1 MKTADVE
8 KLYSEYVLPTYKR
21 MPICLVKGK
30 GSRVWD
36 LEGKE
41 YLDFF
46 PGWGVSGLGHAHP
59 RVVHAIKNQ
68 TKKIIHVANNF
79 HILSQAK
86 LAQAIVTNGF
96 PGRVFFGNSG
106 AEANEAAIKFC
117 RIYGADG
124 NVSGGARN
132 EMITF
137 TKSFHGR
144 TMGAMSAT
152 GQDKIHQ
159 GFYPLVE
166 KFLYA
171 EFNDLESVKKLIT
184 PKTVAIMLEPIQGEG
199 GIRVATKEFMQG
211 LRKLCDEKDL
221 LLVLDEVQ
229 TCMGRT
235 GKMYAYQHYG
245 IEPDIMTLAKSLGSG
260 VPIGAM
266 VLSRRVKK
274 ELFVPGTHGSTYG
287 GNPLVTAAA
296 LAVFYAIKKEKLIV
310 RAVKMG
316 ELLAA
321 KLEELKA
328 KYPVI
333 EEVRGM
339 ALMRALKLSVNSD
352 AYAAEALKRG
362 LIINSTQG
370 DVLRI
375 MPALTVKPKE
385 IEKAAAVLDLVFST
399 LQGQDLRLS
408 DAQSKA

>member
-1 MKTADVE
+1 MKTKDVE
-8 KLYSEYVLPTYKR
+8 KLYGEYVLPTYKR
-21 MPICLVKGK
+21 VGICLTKGK

-46 PGWGVSGLGHAHP
+46 PGWGVSGLGHSHP
-59 RVVHAIKNQ
+59 KVMHAIKNQ
-68 TKKIIHVANNF
+68 SMKMIHASNNF
-79 HILSQAK
+79 YIAKQAQ
-86 LAQAIVTNGF
+86 LAQAIVQNSF

-117 RIYGADG
+117 RSYGSEQG
-124 NVSGGARN
+124 RY

-144 TMGAMSAT
+144 TMGAMAAT
-152 GQDKIHQ
+152 GQDKIHH

-166 KFLYA
+166 KFRYA
-171 EFNDLESVKKLIT
+171 EFNDFDSVKKLINE
-184 PKTVAIMLEPIQGEG
+184 KTVGIMLEPVQGEG
-199 GIRVATKEFMQG
+199 GIRVANIDFMKG

-235 GKMYAYQHYG
+235 GKMFAYQHYG
-245 IEPDIMTLAKSLGSG
+245 IEPDIMTLAKSLGAG

-266 VLSRRVKK
+266 VVSRRVKK
-274 ELFVPGTHGSTYG
+274 ELFVAGTHGSTYG
-287 GNPLVTAAA
+287 GNPLVCAASC
-296 LAVFYAIKKEKLIV
+296 AVFDAIKKEKLIPY
-310 RAVKMG
+310 AIKMG
-316 ELLAA
+316 KVLGD
-321 KLEELKA
+321 KLEELKK
-328 KYPVI
+328 KYSVI

-339 ALMRALKLSVNSD
+339 AVMRALKLSVPSD
-352 AYAAEALKRG
+352 DYAAEALKRG

-375 MPALTVKPKE
+375 MPALNVKAKE
-385 IEKAAAVLDLVFST
+385 IEKAIGILEAVF
-399 LQGQDLRLS
+399 
-408 DAQSKA
+408 QSLAK

>member
-1 MKTADVE
+1 MKSNAVE
-8 KLYSEYVLPTYKR
+8 KLYEKYVLPTYKR

-46 PGWGVSGLGHAHP
+46 PGWGVSGIGHCHP
-59 RVVHAIKNQ
+59 RVEHAIKNQ
-68 TKKIIHVANNF
+68 AKKMIHTSNNF
-79 HILSQAK
+79 LILKQAQ
-86 LAQAIVTNGF
+86 LAQAIVTNSF

-117 RIYGADG
+117 RIYGASNG
-124 NVSGGARN
+124 RN

-166 KFLYA
+166 KFKYA

-184 PKTVAIMLEPIQGEG
+184 PKTVAIMLEPVQGEG
-199 GIRVATKEFMQG
+199 GIRVATQAFMKG

-235 GKMYAYQHYG
+235 GKMFAYQHYG
-245 IEPDIMTLAKSLGSG
+245 IEPDMMTLAKSLGSG

-266 VLSRRVKK
+266 VLNRRVKK

-287 GNPLVTAAA
+287 GNPLVCAAA
-296 LAVFYAIKKEKLIV
+296 LATFEAIKKEKLIA
-310 RAVKMG
+310 RANKMG
-316 ELLAA
+316 EILAA
-321 KLEELKA
+321 KLDGLKK
-328 KYPVI
+328 KYSII

-339 ALMRALKLSVNSD
+339 GVMRALKLSVSSD
-352 AYAAEALKRG
+352 AYAAEAIKRG

-375 MPALTVKPKE
+375 MPALTVKTKE
-385 IEKAAAVLDLVFST
+385 IEKAMFVLDEVFQS
-399 LQGQDLRLS
+399 L
-408 DAQSKA
+408 AQKG

>member
-1 MKTADVE
+1 MKITEIE
-8 KLYSEYVLPTYKR
+8 KLYGEYVLPTYR
-21 MPICLVKGK
+21 RVPVCMVKGK

-36 LEGKE
+36 SENKE

-46 PGWGVSGLGHAHP
+46 PGWGVSGIGHSHP
-59 RVVHAIKNQ
+59 DVVHAIKNQ
-68 TKKIIHVANNF
+68 AQKIIHVPNNF
-79 HILSQAK
+79 YILQQAK
-86 LAQAIVTNGF
+86 LAQAIVKNGF
-96 PGRVFFGNSG
+96 SGRVFFGNSG

-117 RIYGADG
+117 RIYGSTG
-124 NVSGGARN
+124 NVSEGTRN

-166 KFLYA
+166 KFTYA

-184 PKTVAIMLEPIQGEG
+184 PKTVGIMLEPVQGEG
-199 GIRVATKEFMQG
+199 GIRVATQDFMKG

-266 VLSRRVKK
+266 VLNNRVKK

-287 GNPLVTAAA
+287 GNPLVSAAA
-296 LAVFYAIKKEKLIV
+296 LAVFGAIKKEKLLA

-316 ELLAA
+316 EVLGV
-321 KLEELKA
+321 KLEELKK
-328 KYPVI
+328 KYSVI
-333 EEVRGM
+333 EEVRGI
-339 ALMRALKLSVNSD
+339 ALMRALKLSVPSD
-352 AYAAEALKRG
+352 AYAAEALKKG

-375 MPALTVKPKE
+375 MPALTVKTKE
-385 IEKAAAVLDLVFST
+385 IEKAISVLDEVFQT
-399 LQGQDLRLS
+399 L
-408 DAQSKA
+408 AQKG

>member
-8 KLYSEYVLPTYKR
+8 KLYGDFVLPTYKR

-36 LEGKE
+36 LQNKE

-59 RVVHAIKNQ
+59 TVVHAIKNQ
-68 TKKIIHVANNF
+68 TKKIVHVANNF
-79 HILSQAK
+79 YILPQAK
-86 LAQAIVTNGF
+86 LAQAIVKNGF
-96 PGRVFFGNSG
+96 PGRVFFCNSG

-117 RIYGADG
+117 RIYGSEAG
-124 NVSGGARN
+124 RN

-152 GQDKIHQ
+152 GQDKIHH

-166 KFLYA
+166 KFSYA

-184 PKTVAIMLEPIQGEG
+184 PKTVGIMLEPVQGEG
-199 GIRVATKEFMQG
+199 GIRVATQEFMQG
-211 LRKLCDEKDL
+211 LRKLCDEKNL

-266 VLSRRVKK
+266 VVNRRIKK

-287 GNPLVTAAA
+287 GNPLVCAAA
-296 LAVFYAIKKEKLIV
+296 LAVFETIKKEKLLKQ
-310 RAVKMG
+310 AVKMG
-316 ELLAA
+316 EFLGA
-321 KLEELKA
+321 KLEELKK
-328 KYPVI
+328 KYSVI

-339 ALMRALKLSVNSD
+339 GVMRALKLSVPSD
-352 AYAAEALKRG
+352 PYAADALKQG

-375 MPALTVKPKE
+375 MPALTVKTKE
-385 IEKAAAVLDLVFST
+385 IEKAYAILDNVF
-399 LQGQDLRLS
+399 
-408 DAQSKA
+408 QSLASQKN

>member
-1 MKTADVE
+1 MKTKDVE

-21 MPICLVKGK
+21 VSVCLAKGK

-68 TKKIIHVANNF
+68 TKKMIHVPNNF
-79 HILSQAK
+79 YILKQAQ
-86 LAQAIVTNGF
+86 LAKAIVLNGF

-117 RIYGADG
+117 RLYGSEEG
-124 NVSGGARN
+124 RH

-144 TMGAMSAT
+144 TMGAMAAT
-152 GQDKIHQ
+152 GQDKIHH

-166 KFLYA
+166 KFHYA
-171 EFNDLESVKKLIT
+171 EFNDLESVKKLVNE
-184 PKTVAIMLEPIQGEG
+184 KTIGIMLEPVQGEG
-199 GIRVATKEFMQG
+199 GIRVATQEFMTG
-211 LRKLCDEKDL
+211 LRKLCDEKNM

-235 GKMYAYQHYG
+235 GKMFAYQHYG
-245 IEPDIMTLAKSLGSG
+245 IEPDIMTLAKSLGAG

-266 VLSRRVKK
+266 VVSRRVKK

-287 GNPLVTAAA
+287 GNPLVSAAA
-296 LAVFYAIKKEKLIV
+296 LSVFEAIKKEKLLQ
-310 RAVKMG
+310 RAVKVG
-316 ELLAA
+316 EILGA
-321 KLEELKA
+321 KLEELKK
-328 KYPVI
+328 KYSVI
-333 EEVRGM
+333 EEVRGLG
-339 ALMRALKLSVNSD
+339 LMRALKLDQAMKPVDSI
-352 AYAAEALKRG
+352 AGEEALVVEEVAWQPVNLTVGDER
-362 LIINSTQG
+362 INSLPP
-370 DVLRI
+370 VK
-375 MPALTVKPKE
+375 LTRL
-385 IEKAAAVLDLVFST
+385 KAA
-399 LQGQDLRLS
+399 
-408 DAQSKA
+408 K

>member
-1 MKTADVE
+1 MKTSDVE
-8 KLYSEYVLPTYKR
+8 KLYGEYVLPTYR
-21 MPICLVKGK
+21 RVPVCVVRGK

-59 RVVHAIKNQ
+59 RIAHAIKNQ
-68 TKKIIHVANNF
+68 TKKIMHVPNNF
-79 HILSQAK
+79 YILKQAQ
-86 LAQAIVTNGF
+86 LAQAIVKSSF
-96 PGRVFFGNSG
+96 PGRVFFANSG

-117 RIYGADG
+117 RIYGAETG
-124 NVSGGARN
+124 RH

-137 TKSFHGR
+137 NKSFHGR
-144 TMGAMSAT
+144 TLGAMSAT

-166 KFLYA
+166 KFHYA
-171 EFNDLESVKKLIT
+171 EFNDLESVKKLVT
-184 PKTVAIMLEPIQGEG
+184 EKTVAIMLEPIQGEG
-199 GIRVATKEFMQG
+199 GIRVASEEFMAG
-211 LRKLCDEKDL
+211 LRKLCDEKDM

-235 GKMYAYQHYG
+235 GKMFAYQHYKM
-245 IEPDIMTLAKSLGSG
+245 EPDIMTLAKSLGGG

-266 VLSRRVKK
+266 VVSRRVKK

-287 GNPLVTAAA
+287 GNPLVSAAG
-296 LAVFYAIKKEKLIV
+296 LAVFEAIKKEKLLA
-310 RAVKMG
+310 RAAKMG
-316 ELLAA
+316 EILGE
-321 KLEELKA
+321 KLKELKQ

-333 EEVRGM
+333 EEVRGLG
-339 ALMRALKLSVNSD
+339 LMRALKLGVPSD
-352 AYAAEALKRG
+352 AYAAEALKKG

-375 MPALTVKPKE
+375 MPALTVKKEE
-385 IEKAAAVLDLVFST
+385 IEKAAGTLDSVFEM
-399 LQGQDLRLS
+399 L
-408 DAQSKA
+408 AQKG

>member
-1 MKTADVE
+1 MKTKDVE
-8 KLYSEYVLPTYKR
+8 KLYGEYVLPTYR
-21 MPICLVKGK
+21 RVPVCMVKGK

-46 PGWGVSGLGHAHP
+46 PGWGVSGIGHAHP
-59 RVVHAIKNQ
+59 QVVHAIKNQ
-68 TKKIIHVANNF
+68 AKKIIHVPNNF
-79 HILSQAK
+79 YIAK
-86 LAQAIVTNGF
+86 QGQLAKAIVTQGF

-117 RIYGADG
+117 RIYGSETG
-124 NVSGGARN
+124 RH
-132 EMITF
+132 EIITF

-152 GQDKIHQ
+152 GQDKIHH

-166 KFLYA
+166 KFQYA

-184 PKTVAIMLEPIQGEG
+184 SKTVGIMLEPIQGEG
-199 GIRVATKEFMQG
+199 GIRVATQDFMKG
-211 LRKLCDEKDL
+211 LRKLCDEKDM

-245 IEPDIMTLAKSLGSG
+245 IEPDIMTLAKSLGAG

-266 VLSRRVKK
+266 VVSKRVKK

-287 GNPLVTAAA
+287 GNPLVAAA
-296 LAVFYAIKKEKLIV
+296 AVAVFEAIKKEKLLT
-310 RAVKMG
+310 RAVQMG
-316 ELLAA
+316 KILGE
-321 KLEELKA
+321 KLEELKE
-328 KYPVI
+328 KYSII
-333 EEVRGM
+333 EEVRGIG
-339 ALMRALKLSVNSD
+339 LMRALKLSVSSD
-352 AYAAEALKRG
+352 DYAAEALKKG
-362 LIINSTQG
+362 LVINSTQG

-385 IEKAAAVLDLVFST
+385 IEKAISILDSVFNSLT
-399 LQGQDLRLS
+399 G
-408 DAQSKA
+408 K

>member
-1 MKTADVE
+1 MKITEIE
-8 KLYSEYVLPTYKR
+8 KLYGEYVLPTYKR
-21 MPICLVKGK
+21 TSVCLVKGK

-36 LEGKE
+36 STGKE

-46 PGWGVSGLGHAHP
+46 PGWGVSGLGHSHP
-59 RVVHAIKNQ
+59 AVVHAIKNQ

-79 HILSQAK
+79 FILQQAK
-86 LAQAIVTNGF
+86 LAQAIVKNGF

-117 RIYGADG
+117 RLYGSEAG
-124 NVSGGARN
+124 RH
-132 EMITF
+132 EIITF

-166 KFLYA
+166 KFNYA

-184 PKTVAIMLEPIQGEG
+184 PKTVGIMLEPVQGEG
-199 GIRVATKEFMQG
+199 GIRVATQEFMKG
-211 LRKLCDEKDL
+211 LRKLCDEKDM

-260 VPIGAM
+260 VPVGAM

-287 GNPLVTAAA
+287 GNPLVSAAA
-296 LAVFYAIKKEKLIV
+296 LAVFQAIKKEKLLA

-316 ELLAA
+316 EILGA
-321 KLEELKA
+321 KLEELKK
-328 KYPVI
+328 KYSVI
-333 EEVRGM
+333 EEVRGI
-339 ALMRALKLSVNSD
+339 ALMRALKLSVPSD
-352 AYAAEALKRG
+352 AYAVEALKKG

-375 MPALTVKPKE
+375 MPALTVKTKE
-385 IEKAAAVLDLVFST
+385 IEKAFGVLDEVFQT
-399 LQGQDLRLS
+399 L
-408 DAQSKA
+408 AQKG

>member
-1 MKTADVE
+1 MKTKDVE
-8 KLYSEYVLPTYKR
+8 KLYGEYVLPTYR
-21 MPICLVKGK
+21 RVPICITKGK

-59 RVVHAIKNQ
+59 HVVHAIKNQ

-79 HILSQAK
+79 YILKQAQ
-86 LAQAIVTNGF
+86 LARAIVTNSF

-117 RIYGADG
+117 RIYGAETG
-124 NVSGGARN
+124 RH

-144 TMGAMSAT
+144 TLGAMSAT

-166 KFLYA
+166 KFHYA
-171 EFNDLESVKKLIT
+171 EFNDLESVKKLINEN
-184 PKTVAIMLEPIQGEG
+184 TVGIMLEPIQGEG
-199 GIRVATKEFMQG
+199 GIRVASREFMKG
-211 LRKLCDEKDL
+211 LRKLCDEKNM

-235 GKMYAYQHYG
+235 GKMFAYQHYG

-260 VPIGAM
+260 IPIGAM
-266 VLSRRVKK
+266 VVNRKIKK

-287 GNPLVTAAA
+287 GNPLVSAAG
-296 LAVFYAIKKEKLIV
+296 LAVFEAIKKEKLLS
-310 RAVKMG
+310 RANKIG
-316 ELLAA
+316 EVLGA
-321 KLEELKA
+321 KLEELK
-328 KYPVI
+328 KKHSVI
-333 EEVRGM
+333 EEVRGL
-339 ALMRALKLSVNSD
+339 ALMRALKLSVPSD
-352 AYAAEALKRG
+352 AYAAEALKKG
-362 LIINSTQG
+362 LVINSTQG

-375 MPALTVKPKE
+375 MPALTVKIKE
-385 IEKAAAVLDLVFST
+385 IEKAVTILDSVFQE
-399 LQGQDLRLS
+399 LAPKG
-408 DAQSKA
+408 